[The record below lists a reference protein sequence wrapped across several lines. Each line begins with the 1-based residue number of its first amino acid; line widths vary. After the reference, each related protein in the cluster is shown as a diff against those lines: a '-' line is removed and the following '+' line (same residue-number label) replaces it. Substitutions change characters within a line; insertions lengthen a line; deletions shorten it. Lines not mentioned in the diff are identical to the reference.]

1 MYNILLVEDNNIILE
16 RLKTEIQKY
25 SLLKPLFAQSYKEA
39 MRVVREYKDDLK
51 IALLD
56 FNLPDAPDGQ
66 VVELVNAHKIPS
78 IIFTA
83 SLGEKIQRVILKSAV
98 IDYIL
103 KDNPNSIKFALDSAV
118 RTLKNYDR
126 TVLIV
131 DDSQSI
137 RLTLSEQLKNIK
149 LNILQA
155 ADGKEALEMINSGK
169 HEISL
174 IFTDYEMPNMNGL
187 ELTFKLREKYNKDS
201 LGIIAIS
208 ANDDEEVVQKFLKA
222 GANDYVN
229 KPFSKNEI
237 ITRTYANLELIDLFS
252 KIKDLSNKDFLT
264 GSYNRRFFFDSG
276 EAIFSKVKRDQRSIA
291 VAMIDID
298 KFKNIND
305 TYGHDVGDIALKEIK
320 TILDKQLR
328 SSDLVA
334 RFGGEEYCILLENI
348 SLDDIHTLFEKVRAA
363 FENNII
369 DANGIQI
376 RYTVSIGV
384 QYGLESSLEEMIKC
398 SDDAL
403 YYSKEHGRNRVTV
416 NEAKVN

>member
-1 MYNILLVEDNNIILE
+1 MYNILLVEDNNMILE
-16 RLKTEIQKY
+16 RLKVEIQKY
-25 SLLKPLFAQSYKEA
+25 PLFKPLFAQSYKEA
-39 MRVVREYKDDLK
+39 MRAVREHQEHLK

-56 FNLPDAPDGQ
+56 FNLPDAPDGE
-66 VVELVNAHKIPS
+66 VVELMHSHKIPS
-78 IIFTA
+78 IIFTGTL
-83 SLGEKIQRVILKSAV
+83 SESVQRIILKSSV
-98 IDYIL
+98 IDFIL
-103 KDNPNSIKFALDSAV
+103 KDNSNSIKLALDSAA
-118 RTLKNYDR
+118 RTLKNYDT

-131 DDSQSI
+131 DDSKTI
-137 RLTLSEQLKNIK
+137 RLTLSEQLKTIN
-149 LNILQA
+149 LNILEVS
-155 ADGKEALEMINSGK
+155 DGKEALELINSGK
-169 HEISL
+169 YVIPL

-208 ANDDEEVVQKFLKA
+208 ASDDEEVIQKFLKA

-237 ITRTYANLELIDLFS
+237 ITRTHANLELIDLFGT
-252 KIKDLSNKDFLT
+252 IKDLSNKDFLT

-276 EAIFSKVKRDQRSIA
+276 EAIFSKAKRDKRSIA

-305 TYGHDVGDIALKEIK
+305 TYGHDVGDIAIKEIK
-320 TILDKQLR
+320 NILDQQLR

-348 SLDDIHTLFEKVRAA
+348 SLDDINSLFEKIRAA
-363 FENNII
+363 FENNTI
-369 DANGIQI
+369 DANGTKIS
-376 RYTVSIGV
+376 YTISVGV
-384 QYGLESSLEEMIKC
+384 QYGLGSSLEDMIKL

-403 YYSKEHGRNRVTV
+403 YQSKENGRNRVTIH
-416 NEAKVN
+416 E